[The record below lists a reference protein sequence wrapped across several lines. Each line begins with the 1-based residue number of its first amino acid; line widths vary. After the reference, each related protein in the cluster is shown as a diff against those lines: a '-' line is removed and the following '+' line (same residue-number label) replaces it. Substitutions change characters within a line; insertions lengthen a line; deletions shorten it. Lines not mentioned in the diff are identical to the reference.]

1 MDKQLLDRINRLAHK
16 QKTIGLTLEELAE
29 QKKLREEYLR
39 LFRKAFRKRL
49 ENIDIEYI
57 D

>member
-1 MDKQLLDRINRLAHK
+1 MNQELLDKINRLAHK
-16 QKTIGLTLEELAE
+16 QKTIGLTVEEVAE

>member
-1 MDKQLLDRINRLAHK
+1 MNKELLDKINHLAHK
-16 QKTIGLTLEELAE
+16 QKTVGLSVEEVAE
-29 QKKLREEYLR
+29 QKKLRDEYLR

>member
-1 MDKQLLDRINRLAHK
+1 MNKELLDKINHLAHK
-16 QKTIGLTLEELAE
+16 QKTIGLTVEEVAE
-29 QKKLREEYLR
+29 QKKLRDEYLR